1 MPAEEKIVALL
12 SLICQSPQ
20 ECTLG
25 PQVAVLIGRVRPI
38 DAEELMKGSAP
49 IRRRGGCRLE
59 APIEAGRT
67 LYHMRQAGM
76 TTVSLV
82 VIRRQRNA
90 QLRSAVELACSQEA
104 CRNHRCA
111 V

>member
-1 MPAEEKIVALL
+1 
-12 SLICQSPQ
+12 
-20 ECTLG
+20 
-25 PQVAVLIGRVRPI
+25 
-38 DAEELMKGSAP
+38 MKGSAP

-90 QLRSAVELACSQEA
+90 QLRNAWSPPAARSPAETIAVLSEK
-104 CRNHRCA
+104 
-111 V
+111 